1 MAYSL
6 TWLPKVLRDAGL
18 KVAEVDGWETRGRGD
33 IGPIKGV
40 MCHHTGTQA
49 AGVMPTLRLL
59 INGRTGKDPLNGPLC
74 QLGLARDGSYIVVA
88 AGKANHAGLGQWR
101 GFRNNGNSGLIGI
114 EAENSGLPGD
124 KWPDYQMDAY
134 RRGVAAILKHLGLDA
149 DCCIGH
155 KEYAPTRK
163 IDPSFDMDVFR
174 AGVRAVMNGTAADI
188 RPPVKAVDP
197 VTGRRTLARGAIG
210 EAVGELQRALGLVAN
225 CSFDVAT
232 EVAVRQFQRL
242 NRLRDDGV
250 VGPMTWAAL
259 FDHDANRPVLPG
271 AAVPV
276 VAPAGDAGLPE
287 GARILL
293 DFIASYE
300 APKGYD
306 TLYGNNQL
314 PSGGVLTGLTLGEVI
329 KAGPFWSRLF
339 GSSACGRYQF
349 MTRTLRDLSDSLKL
363 SGTEQF
369 SPAFQDWLGFKKLN
383 GRGYTKFKTGKLT
396 LVEFGKALAQ
406 EWAALP
412 VLEPCQ
418 GNNRRVDRGQS
429 YYAGDGLN
437 RALVEPKAVEEVL
450 QKVSAAAS

>member
-6 TWLPKVLRDAGL
+6 TWLPGVLRDAGL
-18 KVAEVDGWETRGRGD
+18 KVAEVDGWETRGRGE

-40 MCHHTGTQA
+40 LCHHTGVKA
-49 AGVMPTLRLL
+49 SGVMPTLRSL
-59 INGRTGKDPLNGPLC
+59 INGRAGDKPLAGPLS
-74 QLGLARDGSYIVVA
+74 QLGLGTDGTFFIIA

-101 GFRNNGNSGLIGI
+101 GFRDNGNSGLIGI

-134 RRGVAAILKHLGLDA
+134 RRGVAAILKHLGLDVA
-149 DCCIGH
+149 CCIGH

-174 AGVRAVMNGTAADI
+174 AGVRAVLNGTADI

-197 VTGRRTLARGAIG
+197 TSGRPTLARGI
-210 EAVGELQRALGLVAN
+210 AVDAVADLQHALGLVATGH
-225 CSFDVAT
+225 FDVAT

-250 VGPMTWAAL
+250 VGPKTWAAL
-259 FDHDANRPVLPG
+259 LDDDANRPVLPG

-329 KAGPFWSRLF
+329 KAGPLWSRLF
-339 GSSACGRYQF
+339 KSSACGRYQF
-349 MTRTLRDLSDSLKL
+349 MTNTLITLRDGLKL
-363 SGTEQF
+363 SGTERF
-369 SPAFQDWLGFKKLN
+369 SPELQDRLGFKLLN
-383 GRGYTKFKTGKLT
+383 GRGYTKFKAGKLS
-396 LVEFGKALAQ
+396 VQDFGKALAQ
-406 EWAALP
+406 EWAAMP
-412 VLEPCQ
+412 VLEACKGSQ
-418 GNNRRVDRGQS
+418 RMVERGQT
-429 YYAGDGLN
+429 YYAGDGRN
-437 RALVEPKAVEEVL
+437 RALVKPEAVEEVL
-450 QKVSAAAS
+450 QKVSTAAS